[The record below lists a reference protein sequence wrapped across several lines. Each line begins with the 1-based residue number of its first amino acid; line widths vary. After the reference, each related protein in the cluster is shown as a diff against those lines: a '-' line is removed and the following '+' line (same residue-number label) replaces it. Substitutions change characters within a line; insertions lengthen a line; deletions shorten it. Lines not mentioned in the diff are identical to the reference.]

1 MFLNG
6 QAVSREEV
14 EAEMTVHMHKMF
26 QCTAVLIIRK
36 CHHPNIISLSL
47 QYLLSQH
54 FILAIV
60 TLLAHP
66 VAQEIQ
72 ADTAPQIL
80 DKALL
85 LAASLTLAAFLP
97 QHPRDLLALLVDPLP
112 TSLQAFL
119 TRFQDSPA
127 VAVAVAV
134 VAAEARPLAV
144 VVVDHPLVAVVVA
157 AIFQARNG

>member
-14 EAEMTVHMHKMF
+14 EAEMTVHTHTMF
-26 QCTAVLIIRK
+26 QCTAVLIICK
-36 CHHPNIISLSL
+36 CQHPNIISLSL

-97 QHPRDLLALLVDPLP
+97 QDPRDPLALLVDLLAFP

-119 TRFQDSPA
+119 TRFQDSL
-127 VAVAVAV
+127 AVAV
-134 VAAEARPLAV
+134 VVAEARPLAV
-144 VVVDHPLVAVVVA
+144 AVVDHPLAVVVVA

>member
-1 MFLNG
+1 MFPNG
-6 QAVSREEV
+6 QAASREEV
-14 EAEMTVHMHKMF
+14 EAEMMVHTHTMF
-26 QCTAVLIIRK
+26 QCTAVLNICK
-36 CHHPNIISLSL
+36 CQHPNIISLSL

-97 QHPRDLLALLVDPLP
+97 QHPRDLLALLVGPLP

-119 TRFQDSPA
+119 TRFQDSL
-127 VAVAVAV
+127 AVAVAV